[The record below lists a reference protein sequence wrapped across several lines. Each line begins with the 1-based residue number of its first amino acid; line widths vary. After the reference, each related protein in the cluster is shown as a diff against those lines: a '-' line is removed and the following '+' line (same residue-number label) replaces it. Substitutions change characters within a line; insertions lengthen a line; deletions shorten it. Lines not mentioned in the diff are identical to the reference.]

1 MKLYTYYRSS
11 AAYRVRIALN
21 LKGLTVDQIPVHLSR
36 NGGEQRT
43 DAYREINPNALVP
56 SLEDNGAVINQS
68 LAIIEYLDEAYPQ
81 VPLLPGSAA
90 DRAHLRAIALTIA
103 CDIHP
108 LQNLRVL
115 TYLARELHADE
126 EARNTWFRHWV
137 KNGLEA
143 VERMVVR
150 GKPGKFTV
158 ADTPTLADIFIV
170 PQLANARRV
179 NADLSGMPTL
189 LRIEANCQALPAF
202 QRAAPS
208 AQPDAE

>member
-126 EARNTWFRHWV
+126 ESRNTWFRHWV

-202 QRAAPS
+202 QRAAPG